1 MGGKEDYEEKEHL
14 YDIATGIAVKA
25 RAIEE
30 CEHHPDTYIDLDDDE
45 AKSRAY
51 AIGSNMIKRGDINV
65 ERKQLMDAIKRVID
79 DAGPECYSCKKWEE
93 E

>member
-1 MGGKEDYEEKEHL
+1 MGGKQDYEEKEYL
-14 YDIATGIAVKA
+14 YDLAKEIAVKA

-30 CEHHPDTYIDLDDDE
+30 CGYHPDTYIDLDDEE

-51 AIGSNMIKRGDINV
+51 AIGTNMIKNGDINV
-65 ERKQLMDAIKRVID
+65 KRRKLMEAIKNVLN
-79 DAGPECYSCKKWEE
+79 DAGPECYSCRKREE